1 MNITNLFSLFC
12 GLALFMFGMSLM
24 GDALKKAAGNKL
36 ETLLAKLTNTPIK
49 GILLGTGVTAVI
61 QSSSATSV
69 MTVGFVNSG
78 MMKFR
83 QSIGII
89 LGSLLGTSIT
99 GWIIAMS
106 SLPGGGAGWLALLST
121 DTITGLIAVAGII
134 FRSFS
139 KKHRNVGD
147 IMLGFAVLMV
157 GIDTMSSSMAPLK
170 ESDAFREILTR
181 FSNPFLGILAG
192 AAFTAVLQ
200 SASASVGIL
209 QSMTATG
216 VIDFATS
223 LPILLG
229 ISIGAAVPVLLSAL
243 AANTAGKRT
252 SFVYLLASVLGV
264 IICGSVFYILN
275 AVNPFPFMHTTQTHF
290 SVALVNTLFRL
301 VNVVVLMPFIGVLEK
316 LTCLIIK
323 DKQTEEKKTN
333 QIKLEERFLPYP
345 SLAIS
350 QTRNAIFDL
359 AATSVKS
366 VQLAFETLKEF
377 SEDNFTEIADYEQL
391 ADCYENDI
399 GTYLMKVSR
408 RELGKGENADVFK
421 YLRTLTEF
429 ERITDHAMSIAYISQ
444 SNMNEGITYSEKGQH
459 DLQVL
464 TSAVTET
471 LDMTVKGFMQDNW
484 QSDGRVEA
492 LSSLVRMLCSKAET
506 NHVAR
511 MQSGECSPK
520 QGTGFVDL
528 LTDIERL
535 AVHCNKIVL
544 AIKEVH
550 GDSYRIH
557 NISDDDMVIKTNFSD
572 ETYKEY
578 HDKYKLSAAPG

>member
-1 MNITNLFSLFC
+1 
-12 GLALFMFGMSLM
+12 
-24 GDALKKAAGNKL
+24 
-36 ETLLAKLTNTPIK
+36 
-49 GILLGTGVTAVI
+49 
-61 QSSSATSV
+61 
-69 MTVGFVNSG
+69 
-78 MMKFR
+78 
-83 QSIGII
+83 
-89 LGSLLGTSIT
+89 
-99 GWIIAMS
+99 
-106 SLPGGGAGWLALLST
+106 
-121 DTITGLIAVAGII
+121 
-134 FRSFS
+134 
-139 KKHRNVGD
+139 
-147 IMLGFAVLMV
+147 MLGFAVLMI
-157 GIDTMSSSMAPLK
+157 GIDTMSASMAPLK
-170 ESDAFREILTR
+170 DSERFLEILTM

-200 SASASVGIL
+200 SASAAVGIL
-209 QSMTATG
+209 QTMAMSGA
-216 VIDFATS
+216 IDFAAS

-243 AANTAGKRT
+243 SASTAGKRT

-264 IICGSVFYILN
+264 IICGSVFYIVN
-275 AVNPFPFMHTTQTHF
+275 AINPFEFMHTVQTPV
-290 SVALVNTLFRL
+290 SIALVNTLFRL
-301 VNVVVLMPFIGVLEK
+301 INVIVLMPFITVLEK

-323 DKQTEEKKTN
+323 EKHTEEKKST

-359 AATSVKS
+359 ADTSVKS
-366 VQLAFETLKEF
+366 VRLSFETLDEF
-377 SEDNFTEIADYEQL
+377 NEESFEEIADLEQL

-399 GTYLMKVSR
+399 GTYLMKLSR
-408 RELGKGENADVFK
+408 RELGKGENADIFK

-444 SNMNEGITYSEKGQH
+444 SNLNEDITYSEKGQH
-459 DLQVL
+459 DLHVIM
-464 TSAVTET
+464 SAVTEI

-492 LSSLVRMLCSKAET
+492 LCSVVRRLCSKAET

-511 MQSGECSPK
+511 MQSGECSPR
-520 QGTGFVDL
+520 QGIGFVDL
-528 LTDIERL
+528 LTDLERL

-550 GDSYRIH
+550 GDTYRIH
-557 NISDDDMVIKTNFSD
+557 NISYDDELAIKTSFSE

-578 HDKYKLSAAPG
+578 HDKYRLSAASG

>member
-1 MNITNLFSLFC
+1 
-12 GLALFMFGMSLM
+12 MFGMSLM

-36 ETLLAKLTNTPIK
+36 EKLLAKLTNTPLK

-78 MMKFR
+78 MMQFR

-106 SLPGGGAGWLALLST
+106 SLPGGGGGWLDLLST
-121 DTITGLIAVAGII
+121 DTIMGIIAIAGII

-139 KKHRNVGD
+139 KKHKNVGD
-147 IMLGFAVLMV
+147 IMLGFAVLMS
-157 GIDTMSSSMAPLK
+157 GIETMSASMAPLK
-170 ESDAFREILTR
+170 DSEAFLNILTR
-181 FSNPFLGILAG
+181 FSNPFLGIIAG

-252 SFVYLLASVLGV
+252 SFVYLLASLLGV
-264 IICGSVFYILN
+264 IICGGVFYILN
-275 AVNPFPFMHTTQTHF
+275 ALNPFSFMHSTQTHF

-301 VNVVVLMPFIGVLEK
+301 ANVVTLMPFISVLEK

-323 DKQTEEKKTN
+323 DKQVEEKKTN

-359 AATSVKS
+359 AETSVKS
-366 VQLAFETLKEF
+366 VKLAFETL
-377 SEDNFTEIADYEQL
+377 SEYNEDKFNEIADYEQL

-444 SNMNEGITYSEKGQH
+444 SNLNEGITYSEKGQH
-459 DLQVL
+459 DLQVI
-464 TSAVTET
+464 TSAVSET
-471 LDMTVKGFMQDNW
+471 LNMTVEGFMQDNW

-492 LSSLVRMLCSKAET
+492 LSSLIRMLCSKAET

-528 LTDIERL
+528 LTNLERL
-535 AVHCNKIVL
+535 AIHCNKIVL

-557 NISDDDMVIKTNFSD
+557 NISDDDIVIKPNFP
-572 ETYKEY
+572 EEAYKEY